1 MENELVENNS
11 LRSVLRLMAMDT
23 VSRCIGLLNQFLV
36 WTYGGWMVRD
46 TSTPTIF
53 VKEKHH
59 PLPCTIG
66 VPYRPGACQT
76 AELVGRQPHWPALCG
91 PRTYS
96 SA

>member
-1 MENELVENNS
+1 
-11 LRSVLRLMAMDT
+11 MDT

-36 WTYGGWMVRD
+36 WTYGDGWQGE

-53 VKEKHH
+53 VKELHH
-59 PLPCTIG
+59 PLQYTIR

-76 AELVGRQPHWPALCG
+76 AELVGRQPHCPALCG

-96 SA
+96 SALIIQ